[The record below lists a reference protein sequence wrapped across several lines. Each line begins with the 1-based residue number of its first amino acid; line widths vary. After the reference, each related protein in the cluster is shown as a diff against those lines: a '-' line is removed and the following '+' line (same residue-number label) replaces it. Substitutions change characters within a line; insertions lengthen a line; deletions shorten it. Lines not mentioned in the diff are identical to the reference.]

1 MKVLKNGRSELFHM
15 NGEALKNLVTAAGYT
30 CKSLSEKMD
39 FNSNYLSKCIRQNK
53 IGQVAVQKLM
63 EYNIKPAMYQVENFD
78 ILKKK
83 IERLKE
89 AREAEEIR
97 TNNDSSHSLKDIS
110 KNPCKRCAL
119 RDHETDGPSDCPSC
133 RRCKG
138 NPNVA
143 HSLDRNSGRYPWGEE
158 KSPAEKALEDP
169 GVVKIELTLD
179 MVKLKAIVKQAVKE
193 AYEEL

>member
-15 NGEALKNLVTAAGYT
+15 NGEALKNLITAAGYS
-30 CKSLSEKMD
+30 CKSLSEKME
-39 FNSNYLSKCIRQNK
+39 FNGNYLSKCIRNNM

-78 ILKKK
+78 ILKKR
-83 IERLKE
+83 IERMKE
-89 AREAEEIR
+89 AREIERLGGLEKA
-97 TNNDSSHSLKDIS
+97 
-110 KNPCKRCAL
+110 
-119 RDHETDGPSDCPSC
+119 
-133 RRCKG
+133 
-138 NPNVA
+138 
-143 HSLDRNSGRYPWGEE
+143 EE
-158 KSPAEKALEDP
+158 KSVADIFDSLPEETKNEVYSEVEKAPVEKALEEP